1 MSDFGWGHTDVRI
14 HNQPLAN
21 MKPDTI
27 YEFGLN
33 LIYKN
38 DTFGRF
44 PTPGSGDI
52 CACKTHADVPS
63 KPLNLQY
70 HYLQEN
76 QYSLEWTPDSDNGEP
91 IITYDLKTAPID
103 QNQMAT
109 LHQLDWKTLI
119 PYNLT
124 ENRMNFALDTQEHS
138 ALQLRAVNKI
148 GPGPPVFITIQP
160 PLKKITGQSNDY
172 SSSLFGSLNS
182 PNGVIT
188 YSLVVVGLLLS
199 LLLVVIAFVYRRRRK
214 DGKPGKTP
222 FLISFNPARRMNSG
236 SGNDSFG
243 LGIGSDLTTSGVPLD
258 LPTMEP
264 LWNQEVNSL
273 YGMGKSDS
281 MSFEQVNQISAAN
294 IRFQRY
300 IGCGAFGKVWE
311 GWLHVQDVDGSRF
324 EKVALKVRNNK
335 SLTEAEFRREAKLM
349 HRYQHANIVRFFGV
363 SFDSPGQQCLVL
375 EMMDQG
381 NLRDYL
387 HRSRPRLAP
396 NVAANMFAAAAICAA
411 GSSAADIRTLMGSEG
426 SSINTSTTST
436 APAVAG
442 AGTTVGFSNAS
453 NVITLTAQLDLPALV
468 SIMRDI
474 SHGCRYLEEQHFV
487 HRDIAARNCLVSH
500 NDPSG
505 RIVKLCDFGLAR
517 DIYKNDFYRK
527 RNEPKLPVRW
537 MSPEAIRDG
546 LFTSK
551 SDVWAFAVTCWEVM
565 TLGADPFYGR
575 ANADVMN
582 LVIGGHV
589 LGRPE
594 NCPEELYNQMLQ
606 CWSRFPEMR
615 PSFADLAKKMNE
627 FVQFSHQT
635 GSSFFGPFIVSLP
648 LPKSLPDASGQ
659 TTLLCASNKQQ
670 TQSQQISDV
679 NRQMMQQKIQRRA
692 SFNEIRSYTPANSL
706 LMENS
711 MPMDRGAQL
720 EQPTTCPAN
729 GFSARGYAVDPEVA
743 NFPNVHSSISAN
755 TLLLANRNAAN
766 ECKHTISETS
776 PESAARISTAPTN
789 AHTDSIFQGYVTG
802 QINKEYTFNANMD
815 GNKSFTIS
823 AVRKQSITNNS
834 PVIRPF
840 SLFENPT
847 RFGNY
852 ESRPAY
858 NNQTIGGRVGS
869 TLPCTHNSV
878 IRSNSTTTQTGESKT
893 GSHTINYWLL
903 GTGGGVDSLGYER
916 PSWTSQVSNL
926 HSVPIAAANV
936 HPLPT
941 SYASATSTAKS
952 SITERNRPSDYKPR
966 PNTGAL

>member
-1 MSDFGWGHTDVRI
+1 
-14 HNQPLAN
+14 
-21 MKPDTI
+21 
-27 YEFGLN
+27 
-33 LIYKN
+33 
-38 DTFGRF
+38 
-44 PTPGSGDI
+44 
-52 CACKTHADVPS
+52 
-63 KPLNLQY
+63 
-70 HYLQEN
+70 
-76 QYSLEWTPDSDNGEP
+76 
-91 IITYDLKTAPID
+91 
-103 QNQMAT
+103 
-109 LHQLDWKTLI
+109 
-119 PYNLT
+119 
-124 ENRMNFALDTQEHS
+124 
-138 ALQLRAVNKI
+138 
-148 GPGPPVFITIQP
+148 
-160 PLKKITGQSNDY
+160 
-172 SSSLFGSLNS
+172 
-182 PNGVIT
+182 
-188 YSLVVVGLLLS
+188 
-199 LLLVVIAFVYRRRRK
+199 
-214 DGKPGKTP
+214 
-222 FLISFNPARRMNSG
+222 
-236 SGNDSFG
+236 
-243 LGIGSDLTTSGVPLD
+243 
-258 LPTMEP
+258 
-264 LWNQEVNSL
+264 
-273 YGMGKSDS
+273 
-281 MSFEQVNQISAAN
+281 
-294 IRFQRY
+294 
-300 IGCGAFGKVWE
+300 
-311 GWLHVQDVDGSRF
+311 
-324 EKVALKVRNNK
+324 
-335 SLTEAEFRREAKLM
+335 M
-349 HRYQHANIVRFFGV
+349 HRYQHTNIVRFFGV

-396 NVAANMFAAAAICAA
+396 NVAANMFAAAAVCAA

-474 SHGCRYLEEQHFV
+474 AHGCRYLEEQHFV

-575 ANADVMN
+575 ANVDVMN

-635 GSSFFGPFIVSLP
+635 GSPFSNPFIVSLP
-648 LPKSLPDASGQ
+648 LPKSLPDPSGQ
-659 TTLLCASNKQQ
+659 TTLLCTSNKQVQ
-670 TQSQQISDV
+670 NQQINDV
-679 NRQMMQQKIQRRA
+679 NHQTMQQKCQRRA
-692 SFNEIRSYTPANSL
+692 SFNETRSHTPASSL
-706 LMENS
+706 LMESS
-711 MPMDRGAQL
+711 MLMDRGTQL
-720 EQPTTCPAN
+720 EQPTACPAN
-729 GFSARGYAVDPEVA
+729 SFSARGYAVDPELT
-743 NFPNVHSSISAN
+743 NFPNVHSSLSAN
-755 TLLLANRNAAN
+755 TLLLANQNAAN
-766 ECKHTISETS
+766 ECKHAFSETP
-776 PESAARISTAPTN
+776 PETAARIPTASLNT
-789 AHTDSIFQGYVTG
+789 HTDSIFQGYVIG
-802 QINKEYTFNANMD
+802 QTNTEYTPNVD
-815 GNKSFTIS
+815 LDDNKSLTIS
-823 AVRKQSITNNS
+823 AIRKQSLTNSS
-834 PVIRPF
+834 PIVRPF

-847 RFGNY
+847 RSGNY
-852 ESRPAY
+852 ESRPTY

-869 TLPCTHNSV
+869 TLPYTHNSV
-878 IRSNSTTTQTGESKT
+878 IRSIPRTQTSESKT
-893 GSHTINYWLL
+893 GSHIINYWLL

-926 HSVPIAAANV
+926 HGVPVAVANV

-941 SYASATSTAKS
+941 SYTNAISTTRS
-952 SITERNRPSDYKPR
+952 SITERSRPSDYKR
-966 PNTGAL
+966 